1 MNRSL
6 TQSEVNEIAPNL
18 NLFLW
23 RPIIAEP
30 PLYSLRDLKEWV
42 TLADVMDA
50 HEALD
55 VRSASAEKASAK

>member
-1 MNRSL
+1 LNRSL
-6 TQSEVNEIAPNL
+6 TAAEVHAIAPNL

-30 PLYSLRDLKEWV
+30 PIYTFRDLKQWV
-42 TLADVMDA
+42 TLSDVMDA

-55 VRSASAEKASAK
+55 LRGAQAEKASAK